1 MFVVLVEFEAKA
13 AFIDRFRD
21 RVRRQARDSLSLEPE
36 CELFDVCVD
45 PSNPCRVLL
54 YEVYQD
60 EAAFERHLQ
69 SEHFLD
75 FDRSVRDWID
85 SKTFTRLERI

>member
-36 CELFDVCVD
+36 CEVFDVCVD
-45 PSNPCRVLL
+45 PTNPRRVVL
-54 YEVYQD
+54 YEVYHD
-60 EAAFERHLQ
+60 SAAFDLHLQ
-69 SEHFLD
+69 SKHFID
-75 FDRSVRDWID
+75 FDRSVRDWIE
-85 SKTFTRLERI
+85 SKTLTVLERI